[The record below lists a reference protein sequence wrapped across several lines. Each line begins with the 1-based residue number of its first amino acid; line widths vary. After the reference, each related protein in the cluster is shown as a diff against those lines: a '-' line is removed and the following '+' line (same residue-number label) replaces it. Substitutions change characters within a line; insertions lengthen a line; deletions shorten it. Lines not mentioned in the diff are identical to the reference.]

1 MKLLKICK
9 NKGNNP
15 EESSAILL
23 AFPENQ
29 GYNDRDFNLRE
40 IKNMNTQ
47 KLLSYTRKAIDEY
60 RLIQDND
67 KIAVGIS
74 GGKDSL
80 TLLYALSSLR
90 RFYPHPF
97 ELVAV
102 TVDLGFAN
110 LDLSEIKKL
119 CEKLEVPYTVVKTQ
133 IGQIVFEQRQENN
146 PCALCAKM
154 RKGALNE
161 AMKQLGCN
169 KIAYAHHMDDVVETM
184 MLSLLYEGR
193 FHTFSPVTYLDDTG
207 LTVIRPLIYMKEAD
221 VIGFVR
227 KYEVPVVKSPCPAD
241 GHTKREYVK
250 QLLKQLNTE
259 NPGVKQRMF
268 TAIQNGCDNLKEW
281 NKDAGL

>member
-1 MKLLKICK
+1 MKL
-9 NKGNNP
+9 
-15 EESSAILL
+15 
-23 AFPENQ
+23 Q
-29 GYNDRDFNLRE
+29 RV
-40 IKNMNTQ
+40 
-47 KLLSYTRKAIDEY
+47 LSEVRKAVDDYHMIAEG
-60 RLIQDND
+60 D

-97 ELVAV
+97 DLVAV

-110 LDLSEIKKL
+110 LDLTEIKKL

-154 RKGALNE
+154 RKGALNKV
-161 AMKQLGCN
+161 MKQLGCN

>member
-1 MKLLKICK
+1 MKL
-9 NKGNNP
+9 
-15 EESSAILL
+15 
-23 AFPENQ
+23 Q
-29 GYNDRDFNLRE
+29 RV
-40 IKNMNTQ
+40 
-47 KLLSYTRKAIDEY
+47 LSEVRKAVDDYHMIAEG
-60 RLIQDND
+60 D

-97 ELVAV
+97 DLVAV

-110 LDLSEIKKL
+110 LDLTEIKKL

-268 TAIQNGCDNLKEW
+268 TAIQNGYDNLKEW

>member
-1 MKLLKICK
+1 MKL
-9 NKGNNP
+9 
-15 EESSAILL
+15 
-23 AFPENQ
+23 Q
-29 GYNDRDFNLRE
+29 RV
-40 IKNMNTQ
+40 
-47 KLLSYTRKAIDEY
+47 LSEVRKAVDDYHMIAEG
-60 RLIQDND
+60 D

-169 KIAYAHHMDDVVETM
+169 KIAYAHHKDDVVETM

>member
-1 MKLLKICK
+1 MKL
-9 NKGNNP
+9 
-15 EESSAILL
+15 
-23 AFPENQ
+23 Q
-29 GYNDRDFNLRE
+29 RV
-40 IKNMNTQ
+40 
-47 KLLSYTRKAIDEY
+47 LSEVRKAVDDY
-60 RLIQDND
+60 RMIAEGD

-154 RKGALNE
+154 RKGAMNE

-221 VIGFVR
+221 VIGFIR

>member
-1 MKLLKICK
+1 MKL
-9 NKGNNP
+9 
-15 EESSAILL
+15 
-23 AFPENQ
+23 Q
-29 GYNDRDFNLRE
+29 RV
-40 IKNMNTQ
+40 
-47 KLLSYTRKAIDEY
+47 LSEVRKAVDDYHMIAEG
-60 RLIQDND
+60 D

-97 ELVAV
+97 DLVAV

-227 KYEVPVVKSPCPAD
+227 KYKVPVVKSPCPAD

>member
-1 MKLLKICK
+1 MKL
-9 NKGNNP
+9 
-15 EESSAILL
+15 
-23 AFPENQ
+23 Q
-29 GYNDRDFNLRE
+29 RV
-40 IKNMNTQ
+40 
-47 KLLSYTRKAIDEY
+47 LSEVRKAVDDY
-60 RLIQDND
+60 RMIAEGD

-74 GGKDSL
+74 GGKDSF

-268 TAIQNGCDNLKEW
+268 TAIQNGCDDLKEW

>member
-1 MKLLKICK
+1 MKL
-9 NKGNNP
+9 
-15 EESSAILL
+15 
-23 AFPENQ
+23 Q
-29 GYNDRDFNLRE
+29 RV
-40 IKNMNTQ
+40 
-47 KLLSYTRKAIDEY
+47 LSEVRKAVDDY
-60 RLIQDND
+60 RMIAEGD

-110 LDLSEIKKL
+110 LDLSDIKKL

-161 AMKQLGCN
+161 AMKQLGSN

>member
-1 MKLLKICK
+1 MKL
-9 NKGNNP
+9 
-15 EESSAILL
+15 
-23 AFPENQ
+23 Q
-29 GYNDRDFNLRE
+29 RV
-40 IKNMNTQ
+40 
-47 KLLSYTRKAIDEY
+47 LSEVRKAVDDY
-60 RLIQDND
+60 RMIAEGD

-80 TLLYALSSLR
+80 TLLYALSILR

>member
-1 MKLLKICK
+1 MKL
-9 NKGNNP
+9 
-15 EESSAILL
+15 
-23 AFPENQ
+23 Q
-29 GYNDRDFNLRE
+29 RV
-40 IKNMNTQ
+40 
-47 KLLSYTRKAIDEY
+47 LSEVRKAVDDYHMIAEG
-60 RLIQDND
+60 D

-193 FHTFSPVTYLDDTG
+193 FHAFSPVTYLDDTG

>member
-1 MKLLKICK
+1 MKL
-9 NKGNNP
+9 
-15 EESSAILL
+15 
-23 AFPENQ
+23 Q
-29 GYNDRDFNLRE
+29 RV
-40 IKNMNTQ
+40 
-47 KLLSYTRKAIDEY
+47 LSEVRKAVDDYHMIAEG
-60 RLIQDND
+60 D

-97 ELVAV
+97 DLVAV

-110 LDLSEIKKL
+110 LDLTEIKKL
-119 CEKLEVPYTVVKTQ
+119 CEKLEIPYTVVKTQ

>member
-1 MKLLKICK
+1 MKL
-9 NKGNNP
+9 
-15 EESSAILL
+15 
-23 AFPENQ
+23 Q
-29 GYNDRDFNLRE
+29 RV
-40 IKNMNTQ
+40 
-47 KLLSYTRKAIDEY
+47 LSEVRKAVDDY
-60 RLIQDND
+60 RMIAEGD

-221 VIGFVR
+221 VIGFIR

>member
-1 MKLLKICK
+1 MKL
-9 NKGNNP
+9 
-15 EESSAILL
+15 
-23 AFPENQ
+23 Q
-29 GYNDRDFNLRE
+29 RV
-40 IKNMNTQ
+40 
-47 KLLSYTRKAIDEY
+47 LSEVRKAVDDYHMIVEG
-60 RLIQDND
+60 D

-90 RFYPHPF
+90 RFYPHSF
-97 ELVAV
+97 ELAAV
-102 TVDLGFAN
+102 TVDLGFDN
-110 LDLSEIKKL
+110 LDLTEIKKL

-133 IGQIVFEQRQENN
+133 IGQIVFEERRENN

-193 FHTFSPVTYLDDTG
+193 FHTFSPVTYLDGTG

-250 QLLKQLNTE
+250 QLLRQLNTE